1 MGEKRNSSEF
11 WCVIPWERD
20 HSEGP
25 DKDFILL
32 SFKNG
37 IGGHRLDYLAQDRDK
52 RWACVNMVRC
62 GEILDQLRIYHL
74 LKKNSAAWSWF
85 VKLGKNQVYL
95 IFRVLCKGNRYRFY
109 GMNLHFESTL
119 HWERSQV
126 ACSYCKFQAKS
137 PKSFFTFNEIWIISV
152 TQNMYMNS
160 MQRNQQP

>member
-11 WCVIPWERD
+11 WWVILRESD
-20 HSEGP
+20 HLEDP

-32 SFKNG
+32 YFKNG
-37 IGGHRLDYLAQDRDK
+37 IGGHRLDYLAQDRDEW
-52 RWACVNMVRC
+52 WACVNMVRC
-62 GEILDQLRIYHL
+62 KEILDQLRNYHF

-85 VKLGKNQVYL
+85 VKLGKTQVYL
-95 IFRVLCKGNRYRFY
+95 ISRVLCKGNRYCFY

-119 HWERSQV
+119 FWERPQV
-126 ACSYCKFQAKS
+126 VCSYCKFQTKS

-160 MQRNQQP
+160 TQRY